1 MYTNA
6 FIHWGLDLASQILD
20 ICQEGKAKEIV
31 DAINDW
37 PKGMLDGEKRVS
49 CRFLSG
55 VLTGFLCFS
64 CLPACAPGINRL

>member
-1 MYTNA
+1 MCVSRRNVKKGVKNHV

-37 PKGMLDGEKRVS
+37 YPEL
-49 CRFLSG
+49 L
-55 VLTGFLCFS
+55 
-64 CLPACAPGINRL
+64 